1 MPILDFRFWISDW
14 IQNPKSEIRNWNPA
28 MPKLTVLIPCKD
40 EVQHIRACIESVRP
54 VADEILVAD
63 SGSTDG
69 TLEIVRDLGGCRI
82 IEREYVNSADFK
94 NWAIPQASHEW
105 VLVVDADERVTPEL
119 ITEIQ
124 MLFAFPPPRD
134 GYSVRRVNFFLGHRI
149 AHCGWNTSRLVRLF
163 RKGGSRYET
172 RRVHANVIVASGS
185 VGELR
190 QPLVHHTALDLD
202 RFVAKQ
208 ERYATWSALD
218 AYDAGKRASWLRLL
232 THAPLRFMQL
242 LVLRG
247 GWLDGRAGVVVCG
260 LAAWYTFLKDAK
272 LWAMRNCRVS
282 DDETATAAR
291 LTIDQR
297 PAEKRAA
304 A

>member
-1 MPILDFRFWISDW
+1 
-14 IQNPKSEIRNWNPA
+14 

-54 VADEILVAD
+54 IADEILIAD

-69 TLEIVRDLGGCRI
+69 TLEMVRAVGGCSV

-119 ITEIQ
+119 IGEIRR
-124 MLFAFPPPRD
+124 LFDFPPPCD
-134 GYSVRRVNFFLGHRI
+134 GYSVRRENSFLGHPIR
-149 AHCGWNTSRLVRLF
+149 HCGWNTSRLVRLF
-163 RKGGSRYET
+163 RKDGSRYET
-172 RRVHANVIVASGS
+172 RRVHANVIVASGCI
-185 VGELR
+185 GDLR

-208 ERYATWSALD
+208 EQYATWSALD
-218 AYDAGKRASWLRLL
+218 AYDAGKRTSWLRLL
-232 THAPLRFMQL
+232 THAPLRFLQL
-242 LVLRG
+242 FVLRG
-247 GWLDGRAGVVVCG
+247 GWLDGRAGIVVCG
-260 LAAWYTFLKDAK
+260 LAAWYTFLKDTK
-272 LWAMRNCRVS
+272 LWAMWNCRVPAYAS
-282 DDETATAAR
+282 TTAAR
-291 LTIDQR
+291 AADTDSVDGH
-297 PAEKRAA
+297 RAA